1 MTDLTLLLLLIAH
14 LFQFSAGDYLI
25 DELRDENATTSP
37 PFSISRV
44 VPFDGGLRL
53 FLSTDRPD
61 VVADLLAAGALEA
74 QLSDHKSDTAKPVSL
89 SLGKAIW
96 CSDDGNPVF
105 LAYRAVPPLCGGK
118 TPAKIEYFFAVAVIL
133 GPGRELVIGHDP
145 DFVWLVEER
154 HGR

>member
-25 DELRDENATTSP
+25 EELRDENATMLP

-44 VPFDGGLRL
+44 VPFEGGLRL
-53 FLSTDRPD
+53 FLRSHRPD
-61 VVADLLAAGALEA
+61 AVASLLVAGSLEA
-74 QLSDHKSDTAKPVSL
+74 QLSDHKSETAKSVSL

-105 LAYRAVPPLCGGK
+105 LAYRAEPPLCGGK
-118 TPAKIEYFFAVAVIL
+118 TPARIEYFFEVAVIL
-133 GPGRELVIGHDP
+133 GPGRDLAIGHDP
-145 DFVWLVEER
+145 DFLWLIEER